1 MARISGV
8 NIPTDKAVYISLQ
21 YIYGIGDQISMKICK
36 DLNLEPNMRVKE
48 LSGEDV
54 IKIREYIDANLT
66 VEGDLRRQKGLAI
79 KRLQE
84 IACFRGIRHRLRLPC
99 RGQRTHTNAKTRK
112 RVS

>member
-8 NIPTDKAVYISLQ
+8 NIPTDKSVYISLQ
-21 YIYGIGDQISMKICK
+21 YIYGIGSHISSNICKALNIDPFLRVK
-36 DLNLEPNMRVKE
+36 DLN
-48 LSGEDV
+48 GEDV
-54 IKIREYIDANLT
+54 IKIRDYIDNHVT
-66 VEGDLRRQKGLAI
+66 VEGDLRREKGLAI

-84 IACFRGIRHRLRLPC
+84 IACFRGLRHRLRLPC

>member
-21 YIYGIGDQISMKICK
+21 YIYGIGSHIANKICLT
-36 DLNLEPNMRVKE
+36 LNIKQSMRVKE
-48 LSGEDV
+48 LSGEDI
-54 IKIREYIDANLT
+54 IKIRDYIDTNLI
-66 VEGDLRRQKGLAI
+66 VEGDLRREKALSI

-84 IACFRGIRHRLRLPC
+84 IACFRGLRHRFRLPC
-99 RGQRTHTNAKTRK
+99 RGQRTHTNAKTCK

>member
-21 YIYGIGDQISMKICK
+21 YIYGVGSHIANQICSA
-36 DLNLEPNMRVKE
+36 LNIERSRRVKD

-54 IKIREYIDANLT
+54 IKIRDYIDNHVT
-66 VEGDLRRQKGLAI
+66 VEGDLRREKALAI

-84 IACFRGIRHRLRLPC
+84 IACFRGLRHRLRLPC

>member
-21 YIYGIGDQISMKICK
+21 YIYGIGAHISNKICTALNVQPSLRVK
-36 DLNLEPNMRVKE
+36 DLN
-48 LSGEDV
+48 GEDI
-54 IKIREYIDANLT
+54 IKIRDYIDT
-66 VEGDLRRQKGLAI
+66 HVIVEGDLRREKGLAI

-84 IACFRGIRHRLRLPC
+84 IACFRGLRHRLRLPC

>member
-21 YIYGIGDQISMKICK
+21 YIYGIGAHISNKICAS
-36 DLNLEPNMRVKE
+36 LNIEPSTRVKE
-48 LSGEDV
+48 LNGEDI
-54 IKIREYIDANLT
+54 IKIREYIDAYLT
-66 VEGDLRRQKGLAI
+66 VEGDLRREKGLAI

-84 IACFRGIRHRLRLPC
+84 IACFRGLRHRLRLPC
-99 RGQRTHTNAKTRK
+99 RGQRTHTNAKTCK